1 MRLET
6 VNKKFTVFSLGLYAA
21 FILVLLL
28 SGYFSIGLLSDDYL
42 NFYDTVNSSLA
53 QKFTGNLPYSN
64 HLLYRPVIYLSFQ
77 VSYFLH
83 DLLGFS
89 YDNFV
94 LYRIQNLFVFLLI
107 SFVAGKI
114 ILLRTNHLLSALLV
128 SAIIIIFPNNIH
140 NICWTSARV
149 DLLCGLFYLLT
160 ILFTFLYLER
170 PAKLFLILSV
180 LTLTL
185 SLLTKETAVTVP
197 VVVFLFALYNYEGSV
212 LKKNKL
218 IFIVHFSLILVY
230 ALFRLLFL
238 NNDLTR
244 AATLFQDNPVLNI
257 PGILARAVISFTI
270 PVDFLSLNVGLRN
283 RETVLLLYLL
293 ILYTFII
300 YAFVFIIRSN
310 AYKQLLYLLALGFLI
325 LFPYM
330 FIGYLRPQMILIPFV
345 LLLIQI
351 FLYFSRSDK
360 MKSVVNTKFVYL
372 MIAGFILFWTYW
384 SVSVVRDWK
393 FVYEDSMLRL
403 EPLLKMNLDNISA
416 STGAGDMYKQ
426 VIVIGNPSRLK
437 QSFMFN
443 KLTGAYN
450 FWKYKEFT
458 IKETFNDIVQTAA
471 LDRASINSK
480 LKYEAIPST
489 RDEFVITVTGG
500 TQFFT
505 MEGFDNVRIKSGF
518 RNKDM
523 TVEFTDF
530 NVLDKPTKLKL
541 KILSPGIPVYIL
553 SEMNYIRIN

>member
-1 MRLET
+1 MRLDT
-6 VNKKFTVFSLGLYAA
+6 ANKQFAVFSSMLYAV
-21 FILVLLL
+21 FVVVLLL

-42 NFYDTVNSSLA
+42 NFYDTLNSTLA
-53 QKFTGNLPYSN
+53 QKFTSNLPYSN

-77 VSYFLH
+77 ISYFAH
-83 DLLGFS
+83 NLLGFA

-114 ILLRTNHLLSALLV
+114 ILLKTNHLLSALLV

-149 DLLCGLFYLLT
+149 DLLCCLFYLLT

-170 PAKLFLILSV
+170 PTKLFLILSI
-180 LTLTL
+180 LSLAL

-197 VVVFLFALYNYEGSV
+197 VVVLLFAFYNFAGSV
-212 LKKNKL
+212 LKKNKI
-218 IFIVHFSLILVY
+218 IFIVHFSLILIY
-230 ALFRLLFL
+230 ILFRLLFL
-238 NNDLTR
+238 QNDLSR

-270 PVDFLSLNVGLRN
+270 PVDYLSLNIGLRN

-300 YAFVFIIRSN
+300 YAVVFIIRSN
-310 AYKQLLYLLALGFLI
+310 AYKQLLYLLVLGFLI
-325 LFPYM
+325 LFPYI

-345 LLLIQI
+345 LLMIQI

-360 MKSVVNTKFVYL
+360 IKSVVNTKFVYL
-372 MIAGFILFWTYW
+372 MIAGFMLFWTYW
-384 SVSVVRDWK
+384 SVKVVGEWR
-393 FVYEDSMLRL
+393 FAYEDSEARL
-403 EPLLKMNLDNISA
+403 EPLLKMELPSDK
-416 STGAGDMYKQ
+416 T

-458 IKETFNDIVQTAA
+458 IKETFNDIVQIAA

-523 TVEFTDF
+523 SVEFTDF

-541 KILSPGIPVYIL
+541 KILSPGIPVYVL
-553 SEMNYIRIN
+553 SEMNYIKIN